1 MSSRTLLRSRIL
13 LSILAVA
20 LTAVVLF
27 YLTDYQRK
35 TSSARNL
42 LASWKLVEAESAIR
56 SLVDDDPSSLE
67 ARRMFAECLYKR
79 GELTK
84 ARDEYTVLIGSDSA
98 ETLSHT
104 LALAFTHFF
113 LGNLDTASLLA
124 NQMLRRAPFDSS
136 GMARAFNLLGRIAFN
151 KAQYDS
157 AMMFQRHS
165 LTLARGSR
173 ASQIEADAL
182 RQIGVLYWYLGKA
195 DSARMAFYEPALS
208 IYKRLNDRIGEATT
222 LNNIALAGGPM
233 NGYLEAFALRK
244 KIGDQIGLADSYYFV
259 TSGGL
264 SHWFDLMYSLRKKS
278 YELSRRIGY
287 KWGEEVAARAV
298 EDMLVMAYDSVRF
311 DPLVIDSTSMST
323 GEQMIHRVLR
333 KSSALARGG
342 NWKEAALLR
351 EEAVAMCDSMG
362 YVQGLGQALA
372 LQVVALLPL
381 GEFRRA
387 EAVAQRLVT
396 VWTKLPIEAGCT
408 LARVH
413 LAAGRTHRAAGLL
426 DSLIK
431 RIDSEYLLKLRQN
444 DIALP
449 LISAN
454 FLTLRYELFSLLI
467 KALSRD
473 KDAGKIFATLERF
486 RALPV
491 GFASVMGNGD
501 ETIWHAYVHT
511 LEVIEKDSEEID
523 NLVSEFTEGYRNAQ
537 AQHVVASSASERL
550 YGKPL
555 PDLQEV
561 EHALGGNQVLLE
573 YFVGKEEAYVIVL
586 RRDRSLFLQLNQTAP
601 DINSSI
607 RAFRDLLLRGRTSPE
622 DGLWKGPASFLFRI
636 LVQPLIERKFLK
648 DGDHLIISPQGK
660 LHEVPFAC
668 LLARDGN
675 MLIQKFTLSYIPSA
689 SHILD
694 RVKVTTSSTFLG
706 LVPDRTSLPFS
717 EAEVDSIPKALFSS
731 EIILRGD
738 QASTSSLVNHA
749 GTSSIIHMAAHGS
762 MHRWHPLFSYLQ
774 MNDGPFELHRIL
786 NLKLSSQLI
795 VLSSCETGYGVG
807 MMGDIAEGHEVV
819 SFPQAF
825 LSAGAAAVIA
835 PLWIV
840 EDEATSRLM
849 ASFYSNL
856 MSLKRSDGS
865 SQTGSFS
872 RALTLAQR
880 QFVGESRGTHPK
892 NHPFYWAGF
901 YLTGNPN

>member
-1 MSSRTLLRSRIL
+1 MSLRTLLRNRIL
-13 LSILAVA
+13 FSLLALVA
-20 LTAVVLF
+20 AAFVLLL
-27 YLTDYQRK
+27 LTDHHRR
-35 TSSARNL
+35 TSSARSL
-42 LASWKLVEAESAIR
+42 LGNWQLVEAERALR
-56 SLVDDDPSSLE
+56 SLVEDDPSSLE
-67 ARRMFAECLYKR
+67 LRRVYAECLFKQ
-79 GELTK
+79 GELRK
-84 ARDEYTVLIGSDSA
+84 ARDEYA
-98 ETLSHT
+98 T
-104 LALAFTHFF
+104 LAALDSTDIPSHVLFLAFVHFY
-113 LGNLDTASLLA
+113 LGNMDTSTALASQILNL
-124 NQMLRRAPFDSS
+124 PDSS
-136 GMARAFNLLGRIAFN
+136 QKARALNLLGRVAFN
-151 KAQYDS
+151 EAHYDS
-157 AMMFQRHS
+157 AMVFQRLS
-165 LTLARGSR
+165 FALARLKGNL
-173 ASQIEADAL
+173 QIEADAL

-195 DSARMAFYEPALS
+195 DSARMAFYEPALR

-233 NGYLEAFALRK
+233 NGYLEAFAIRK
-244 KIGDQIGLADSYYFV
+244 EIGDQIGLADSYYFV

-278 YELSRRIGY
+278 YDLSKRIGY

-298 EDMLVMAYDSVRF
+298 EDMLVMAHDSVRF

-333 KSSALARGG
+333 KSSALARDG
-342 NWKEAALLR
+342 NWKGAALLR

-362 YVQGLGQALA
+362 YAQGLGQALA

-381 GEFRRA
+381 GELRRA

-431 RIDSEYLLKLRQN
+431 RLDSEYFLKLRQN
-444 DIALP
+444 DITLP

-501 ETIWHAYVHT
+501 ETIWHAYAST
-511 LEVIEKDSEEID
+511 LEVIEKGSEDID
-523 NLVSEFTEGYRNAQ
+523 NLVSEFTEAYRNAE

-555 PDLQEV
+555 PDLQDV
-561 EHALGGNQVLLE
+561 QCAMGGNQVLLE

-586 RRDRSLFLQLNQTAP
+586 RRDRSLFLKLSQTAT

-668 LLARDGN
+668 LLAPDGSL
-675 MLIQKFTLSYIPSA
+675 LIQGFTLSYLPSA
-689 SHILD
+689 SHILEGS
-694 RVKVTTSSTFLG
+694 KETESLNFLG
-706 LVPDRTSLPFS
+706 LVPDKTSLPFS
-717 EAEVDSIPKALFSS
+717 EIEVDSIPKALFSS
-731 EIILRGD
+731 ETILRDD
-738 QASTSSLVNHA
+738 QATSSSLVNRA
-749 GTSSIIHMAAHGS
+749 GASSIIHIAAHGS
-762 MHRWHPLFSYLQ
+762 MHRWHPLFSHLQ
-774 MNDGPFELHRIL
+774 LSDGPLELHSIL
-786 NLKLSSQLI
+786 NIRLSSRLV
-795 VLSSCETGYGVG
+795 VLSACETGYGVG
-807 MMGDIAEGHEVV
+807 MMGDIAAGHEVV
-819 SFPQAF
+819 SFPEAF
-825 LSAGAAAVIA
+825 LSAGASVVIA

-840 EDEATSRLM
+840 EDQATSRLM
-849 ASFYSNL
+849 ASFYSHL
-856 MSLKRSDGS
+856 ASIKQSGTPLLPG
-865 SQTGSFS
+865 TFA
-872 RALTLAQR
+872 RALALAQQR
-880 QFVGESRGTHPK
+880 FAGDPEQYPGK

-901 YLTGNPN
+901 YLMGNPN